1 MTPWLRG
8 FSPMSAVPTETRPR
22 APVAI
27 REFRPG
33 DYAELTDLYNAIEPD
48 YPSTVEEVRHED
60 DQWDRTKHV
69 QVRYVATDPGTGSLV
84 AAAEYSH
91 MLWSFDPHRFGAWVG
106 VRPERAGQGIGAV
119 LHDRLM
125 EDFRARNAKSLRA
138 WAREDR
144 ADSVRFLE
152 RRGFREME
160 KAWESRLHMPTFE
173 PSRFA
178 DRARVPEGIE
188 TVTLAEELER
198 DPNAMLRVYELGD
211 AIGPDTPRIDPYT
224 SPGFETWL
232 KHVQGPW
239 FLPEAFFLAK
249 DGYAYDGLS
258 DLGKSEADPDVAYT
272 GFTGVRREYRGRGI
286 AWALKLRALSWAKA
300 HGYREVRTW
309 NSTRNA
315 PMLGINVALGFQ
327 KQPVWI
333 TFAKDLSEGS

>member
-1 MTPWLRG
+1 
-8 FSPMSAVPTETRPR
+8 MSTVPSETAQR
-22 APVAI
+22 ASVAI
-27 REFRPG
+27 RPFQPE
-33 DYAELTDLYNAIEPD
+33 DYRELTDLYNAIEPD

-60 DQWDRTKHV
+60 EQWDRTKHV
-69 QVRYVATDPGTGSLV
+69 QVRYVARDPDTGNLIG
-84 AAAEYSH
+84 AAEYSH

-106 VRPERAGQGIGAV
+106 VRPERAGQGIGAF

-125 EDFRARNAKSLRA
+125 EDFRARGAKSLRA

-144 ADSVRFLE
+144 TGSVRFLE
-152 RRGFREME
+152 RRGFRELE
-160 KAWESRLHMPTFE
+160 KAWESRLDMLTFE

-178 DRARVPEGIE
+178 ERARVPDVIE
-188 TVTLAEELER
+188 IVTLAEELER
-198 DPNAMLRVYELGD
+198 DPGTMKRVYELGD
-211 AIGPDTPRIDPYT
+211 TIGPDTPRIDPYT
-224 SPGFETWL
+224 SPGFESWR

-249 DGYAYDGLS
+249 DGDVFVGQS
-258 DLGKSEADPDVAYT
+258 DLGKSQADPDVAYT

-333 TFAKDLSEGS
+333 TFAKDFSEGS